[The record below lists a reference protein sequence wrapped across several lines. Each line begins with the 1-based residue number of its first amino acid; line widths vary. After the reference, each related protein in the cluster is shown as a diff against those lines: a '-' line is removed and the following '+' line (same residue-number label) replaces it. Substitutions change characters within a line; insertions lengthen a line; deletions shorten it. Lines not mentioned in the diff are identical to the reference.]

1 MTTALEKLSKL
12 RADLPF
18 VKKEKPPRTY
28 ADEILELKTKE
39 ERREALEKV
48 PEDMRQLVKFY
59 IYDHYAKRQRKSLPD
74 LVRKE
79 S

>member
-48 PEDMRQLVKFY
+48 PEDIRQLVKFY
-59 IYDHYAKRQRKSLPD
+59 VFNHFATSKKYHDKS
-74 LVRKE
+74 
-79 S
+79 